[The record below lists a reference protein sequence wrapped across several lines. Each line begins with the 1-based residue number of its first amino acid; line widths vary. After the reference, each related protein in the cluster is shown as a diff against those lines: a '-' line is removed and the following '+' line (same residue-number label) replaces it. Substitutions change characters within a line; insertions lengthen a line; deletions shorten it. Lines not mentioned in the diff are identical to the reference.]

1 MNVALCLL
9 VYGGVVALFGP
20 SVLQRLTHSGAAPRL
35 GVAAWLVA
43 VVGALGSWLL
53 AAGMLLVEFATY
65 WHADVAVRVCVDA
78 LSTPVNEAA
87 SPTLRAVSFAVAAVV
102 ITGAGVVLWRSV
114 LILLRMR
121 RRTLEHA
128 RAVLLVGRS
137 RPDLGAVVLDSPQP
151 QAYCVAG
158 RPDAIVV
165 TTAALDALAPDQLT
179 AVLAHERAHLRG
191 RHAALTAFVRGLATI
206 LPRVR
211 LLTVGAEEIDR
222 LLEMCADDEAA
233 RRHGAEPLLGGLIA
247 LVGAGTATPAHV
259 MNAAGTAV
267 VARAERLVSPA
278 SAVRR
283 ATNRTAL
290 LGVITATMMGML
302 EVAAGLLICSW
313 IFG

>member
-35 GVAAWLVA
+35 GVVAWLVA
-43 VVGALGSWLL
+43 IVGALGSWLL
-53 AAGMLLVEFATY
+53 AAGMLFVEFATY

-87 SPTLRAVSFAVAAVV
+87 SPTLRAVSFAVAAAV
-102 ITGAGVVLWRSV
+102 ITGTGVVLWRSV
-114 LILLRMR
+114 RILLRMR

-137 RPDLGAVVLDSPQP
+137 RSDLGVVVLDSPQP

-165 TTAALDALAPDQLT
+165 TSAALDALAPDQLT

-211 LLTVGAEEIDR
+211 LLAVGAEEINR

-247 LVGAGTATPAHV
+247 LVGAATATPAHA
-259 MNAAGTAV
+259 MNAAATAV

-278 SAVRR
+278 SGMRR

-290 LGVITATMMGML
+290 LGVIIATMMGML